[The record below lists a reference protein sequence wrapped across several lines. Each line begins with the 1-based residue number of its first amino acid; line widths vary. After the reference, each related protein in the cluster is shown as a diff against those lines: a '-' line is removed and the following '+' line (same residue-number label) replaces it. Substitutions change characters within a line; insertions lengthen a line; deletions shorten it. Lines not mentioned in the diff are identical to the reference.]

1 MSIQSEITRLQTAK
15 ANLKTSLE
23 NKGATVPS
31 NTTLDGY
38 PAIVNNLPDPKKFNI
53 TIHDLFGEVDSNG
66 VYHEPE
72 TQANVVFTGIKKFA
86 DEFCMMYGFANHPDI
101 RTVSFPDLED
111 ANKRQC
117 LYCTF
122 TGCINLT
129 SVSFPKLAD
138 MSGYSAAMQSMFSG
152 CTSLTSLNL
161 GSLTKAN
168 NTGLQYVCNHCS
180 NLTSVNLD
188 SLQQVSLNGLEG
200 AFRYC
205 KLTNISLPALTEVY
219 GRGCTVFV
227 ADNPTLTSASL
238 PVLKKLSGQWSFQ
251 NAFLNTGLTTITFP
265 ALDDLKTGQQSLS
278 YCFQNCASLTSVSF
292 PALKSDS
299 FGSYTNQFNNMLSG
313 VTGCTVHFPSNLQSV
328 IGSWS
333 DVTAGFGGTNT
344 TVLFDLPATK

>member
-1 MSIQSEITRLQTAK
+1 MSIQSEIIRLQTAK

-53 TIHDLFGEVDSNG
+53 TIHDVFGEVDSNG

-86 DEFCMMYGFANHPDI
+86 DEFCLQYVFSNHPDI

-117 LYCTF
+117 LYSTF
-122 TGCINLT
+122 QSCINLT
-129 SVSFPKLAD
+129 STSFPKLTD
-138 MSGYSAAMQSMFSG
+138 MSGSYAMQEMFSG

-161 GSLTKAN
+161 GLLTKVKDS
-168 NTGLQYVCNHCS
+168 GLQYVCQRCS

-188 SLQQVSLNGLEG
+188 SLQKVLPNGLEG

-219 GRGCTVFV
+219 GSGCTVFV

-238 PVLKKLSGQWSFQ
+238 PVLKKLSGQRSFQ
-251 NAFLNTGLTTITFP
+251 NAFNNTGLTTITFP
-265 ALDDLKTGQQSLS
+265 ALDDLKTGQQSL
-278 YCFQNCASLTSVSF
+278 YFCFYRCASLTSVSF

-299 FGSYTNQFNNMLSG
+299 FGRYTNQFNNMLSG

-333 DVTAGFGGTNT
+333 DVTNGFGGTNT
-344 TVLFDLPATK
+344 TVLFDLPATE